1 METIYLLVISLGIIG
16 VGFHLLSFLF
26 SLILLFFISIVA
38 VNYNFKSGI
47 IVLIFSTIF
56 LVRLEFSTMKKELYL
71 GDRVKI
77 ITTIKDGKG
86 RLEKVN
92 GQYFKN
98 KGVLNI
104 DKVENG
110 EYEIDGK
117 VLKIEKEKNEKKY
130 YFQIKKIE
138 KRKGIKNYLSKK
150 IDRIT
155 EPFTYRLN
163 NFFKGVILGEDINY
177 ELKKKFIYTGTAHLL
192 VISGLHIGIIIS
204 GTLYLLR
211 KMGVN
216 RKINNIVTLILVT
229 IYSFAIGFTPSLLR
243 AYLMGSVYILGNIL
257 YEKND
262 SKKTLAVSFIFSL
275 LIAPWWFYN
284 ISFWMSYIAVFSIIY
299 IYPRIPKFHI
309 EKEILKKIVDY
320 IILSFTIQVCMLPIF
335 VIYFKSVP
343 IFTFI
348 TNFFIVP
355 LGSIIIFLAF
365 ITLMLSMVHLSF
377 LTSYILNFL
386 FYLLLKL
393 VDILYEIPCLTLEI

>member
-262 SKKTLAVSFIFSL
+262 SKKTLAISFIFSL

-365 ITLMLSMVHLSF
+365 ITLMLSMIHLNF

>member
-26 SLILLFFISIVA
+26 SLILLFFISIAV

-56 LVRLEFSTMKKELYL
+56 LIRLELNTMKRELYI

-155 EPFTYRLN
+155 EPFTYKLN

-211 KMGVN
+211 KIGVN
-216 RKINNIVTLILVT
+216 RKMNNIVTLLLVT

-262 SKKTLAVSFIFSL
+262 SKKTLAISFIFSL

-365 ITLMLSMVHLSF
+365 ITLMLSIIHLSF

>member
-38 VNYNFKSGI
+38 VSYNFKSGI

-56 LVRLEFSTMKKELYL
+56 LIRLELNTMKRELYI

-86 RLEKVN
+86 RLERVN

-138 KRKGIKNYLSKK
+138 KKKGIKNYLSKK

-163 NFFKGVILGEDINY
+163 NFFKGVILGEEINY

-365 ITLMLSMVHLSF
+365 ITLMLSIIHLSF
-377 LTSYILNFL
+377 LTSYFLNFL
-386 FYLLLKL
+386 FYFLLKL

>member
-110 EYEIDGK
+110 EYEIEGR

-138 KRKGIKNYLSKK
+138 KKKGIKNYLSKK

-163 NFFKGVILGEDINY
+163 NFFKGVILGEEINY

-216 RKINNIVTLILVT
+216 RKMNNIVTLILVT

-262 SKKTLAVSFIFSL
+262 SKKTLAISFIFSL

-365 ITLMLSMVHLSF
+365 ITLMLSMIHLNF